1 MSSTPPPQDPV
12 LPPMGLG
19 SGPSQDEKTN
29 AMLAWFLSI
38 VLPIIAPLIFF
49 VISTDKPFAK
59 RHAAMS
65 LGLHLGASI
74 ICFVLAITIVGI
86 LLIPVV
92 YLVVLVFVIM
102 GGLAAN
108 KGETYD
114 VPGIGPMIAN
124 LFKV

>member
-1 MSSTPPPQDPV
+1 MSTPP
-12 LPPMGLG
+12 GLG
-19 SGPSQDEKTN
+19 SGPSQDEKTH

-49 VISTDKPFAK
+49 VISSDKPFAK

-65 LGLHLGASI
+65 LGLHLAASI
-74 ICFVLAITIVGI
+74 VSVVLVITIVGA
-86 LLIPVV
+86 LLVPLV
-92 YLVVLVFVIM
+92 YLAVLIFVIM

-108 KGETYD
+108 NGNNYD

-124 LFKV
+124 IFKV